1 MLPTDAV
8 IATLLLFGL
17 VAVAAWTDAAR
28 HRIYNWTTYPGILAG
43 LALAAGGWLFERAAP
58 TTAEAWQPTIGW
70 LTVGDAVGGFLVC
83 GGMMLVVFVMF
94 GGGGGDVKLLAM
106 IGALA
111 GLSRGLEVLLWT
123 FVFGAC
129 LGLILLIWKLG
140 IFTLLKRAW
149 QLFLGVISLGIWLR
163 PPPEEKKIL
172 EWPLFL
178 GPCAVLALIATF
190 IPWQ

>member
-1 MLPTDAV
+1 MLPIDAV
-8 IATLLLFGL
+8 IATLLLFGF

-28 HRIYNWTTYPGILAG
+28 HRIYNWTTYPGIIAG
-43 LALAAGGWLFERAAP
+43 LVLAVAGWLFEWAAP
-58 TTAEAWQPTIGW
+58 TTASAWQPIVGW
-70 LTVGDAVGGFLVC
+70 LTVGDALAGLFVC
-83 GGMMLVVFVMF
+83 GGIMLIFFVMF
-94 GGGGGDVKLLAM
+94 GNGGGDVKLLAM

-123 FVFGAC
+123 FIFGAC

-140 IFTLLKRAW
+140 AVALLRLGW

-163 PPPEEKKIL
+163 PPQEERQIL
-172 EWPLFL
+172 AWPLFL

-190 IPWQ
+190 VPWR